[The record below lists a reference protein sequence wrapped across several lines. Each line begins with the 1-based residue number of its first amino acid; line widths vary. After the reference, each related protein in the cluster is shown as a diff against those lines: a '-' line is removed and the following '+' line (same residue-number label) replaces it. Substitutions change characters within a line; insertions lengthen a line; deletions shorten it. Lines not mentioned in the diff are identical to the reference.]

1 MWTVSEVKYFFLW
14 AALLILGGCSLN
26 NMPMAKATYA
36 PISDAALYRQIA
48 AIPGVTAV
56 DLHWTNGFDNP
67 NGYSGDVY
75 ARKAS
80 DGLSTLDRVLAILRQ
95 GHPGASLAGVQV
107 AVQGEFTVSPPDVG
121 LWSESDYQGRYGPQP
136 GTGVP
141 PDTPLRRFG
150 DPVNTP
156 KS

>member
-1 MWTVSEVKYFFLW
+1 MRFLSL
-14 AALLILGGCSLN
+14 AALLVLGGCSLN
-26 NMPMAKATYA
+26 DLPMPKATYA
-36 PISDAALYRQIA
+36 PISDAMLYQQIA
-48 AIPGVTAV
+48 EIPGVTDV

-75 ARKAS
+75 AREGS
-80 DGLSTLDRVLAILRQ
+80 DCLAILDRVLAILRR
-95 GHPGASLAGVQV
+95 GHPGTSLAGVQV
-107 AVQGEFTVSPPDVG
+107 AVQGEFTVSPPDAG
-121 LWSESDYQGRYGPQP
+121 LWSESDYQKRYGPQP

-141 PDTPLRRFG
+141 PDTPLRPLG